1 MTPEDIAR
9 HEGAHAAMAVTLG
22 VPVKFV
28 GLDQAGGYVEYEPHS
43 HTPEGAARRMMVI
56 LAAVIET
63 ATNGDD
69 LPEWPIDPDDGPA
82 ELRHDR
88 HLLAELAQRLQ
99 LGEREYGQILKA
111 TLDITCTD
119 AYRHLVEAVT
129 GGLDFTPRIDADLL
143 TQLDAIAGGP
153 R

>member
-1 MTPEDIAR
+1 VTPEDIAR

-43 HTPEGAARRMMVI
+43 HTPEGAARRMMII
-56 LAAVIET
+56 LAAIIET
-63 ATNGDD
+63 AATADD

-88 HLLAELAQRLQ
+88 HLLAELSLRLE
-99 LGEREYGQILKA
+99 LDESEYRHLVTTTLK
-111 TLDITCTD
+111 ITCTD

-143 TQLDAIAGGP
+143 HQLDTIAGDP